1 MVVFP
6 FCKINL
12 GLSVRSKRPDGYH
25 NLETCF
31 YPVPWT
37 DVLEI
42 IPGDEFTFTTTGTA
56 IPGNTEENLC
66 VKAYRILEKDFNLNP
81 VRIHLHKIIPS
92 GAGLGGGSSDG
103 AHTLRLLDS
112 IFSLQIGQERLMDY
126 AAKLGSDCAYFIQDS
141 VMIGSGRGEIL
152 TGISLTL
159 KDKFMVIV
167 KPEIHVSTKDAFEGI
182 VPQMSQPG
190 VREIL
195 LRHPIAQ
202 WKDFLK
208 NDFEE
213 PVFKKYP
220 VLKILKERLYNLGA
234 TYVTMTGS
242 GSALVGIFESEVD
255 ISAQFPGAVYWSGF
269 MD

>member
-1 MVVFP
+1 
-6 FCKINL
+6 
-12 GLSVRSKRPDGYH
+12 LSVRSKRPDGYH

-42 IPGDEFTFTTTGTA
+42 IPGDKFTFTTTGIA
-56 IPGNTEENLC
+56 ILGDAEENLC
-66 VKAYRILEKDFNLNP
+66 VKAYRILEKDFNLTP
-81 VRIHLHKIIPS
+81 VKIHLHKIIPS

-103 AHTLRLLDS
+103 AHTLRLLDT
-112 IFSLQIGQERLMDY
+112 IFSLRISQERLMDY

-159 KDKFMVIV
+159 KGKFVVIV

-182 VPQMSQPG
+182 VPQMPQSG
-190 VREIL
+190 IREIL
-195 LRHPIAQ
+195 LRYPVAQ

-213 PVFKKYP
+213 PVFRKHP
-220 VLKILKERLYNLGA
+220 VLKILKDKLYRLGA
-234 TYVTMTGS
+234 TYASMTGS
-242 GSALVGIFESEVD
+242 GSAIVGIFESVVD
-255 ISAQFPGAVYWSGF
+255 ISDKFPGAVCWSGV